1 MARVFDSLLDSLLH
15 NFRQA
20 ASALPDARRGSNKR
34 YAVADA
40 ASCALATFFFQA
52 PSFLNFQRRM
62 QKQSGRSNCHTLFG
76 VQAIPCDNQ
85 IRNLLDGL
93 DPDLF
98 AALFPQG
105 LHALR
110 AQGALAPFERL
121 GGRLPIA
128 LDGLQIHCSD
138 SIRCEQCCIRHV
150 GKHKTEQYFHTMLS
164 ATVVADGHNRVIP
177 LMPEFVQP
185 QQDPAAQ
192 RPELTEE
199 QRKQD
204 CERNAAK
211 RWLPAHSDELR
222 PYRPVFLGD
231 DLYCCQPLCELVRD
245 LGADFIFVCKP
256 SSHKRL
262 YELLHDDFIHS
273 SGWIKARNHKQQ
285 VELQRYRWMHGVP
298 VRDSDDAVLGSWVEF
313 VIERHGQRT
322 YTNTFCTS
330 LEVTADNV
338 AEIARVGRA
347 RWKIENEGFNC
358 LARHGYNS
366 KRNFGHGSQG
376 LANLLATLNLFAFA
390 LHEIQDCAC
399 ELGRR
404 CRQRAGPRREFFE
417 QLRFLTQWFCFRCW
431 TALFETLLE
440 EDPPTANPRAAAPAP
455 S

>member
-1 MARVFDSLLDSLLH
+1 MTPVLDSLLDS
-15 NFRQA
+15 FRQA
-20 ASALPDARRGSNKR
+20 ASALPDPRRGANKR

-40 ASCALATFFFQA
+40 ASCALATFFFQS
-52 PSFLNFQRRM
+52 PSFLEFQRRM
-62 QKQSGRSNCHTLFG
+62 QDQDSCSNCHTLFG
-76 VQAIPCDNQ
+76 VQAIPGDNQ

-98 AALFPQG
+98 ADLFPQG

-128 LDGLQIHCSD
+128 LDGLQIHCSN
-138 SIRCEQCCIRHV
+138 SIRCEQCCLRHV

-192 RPELTEE
+192 RPELTEQ

-262 YELLHDDFIHS
+262 YEVLHDDFIHS
-273 SGWIKARNHKQQ
+273 SGWSKARNHKQQ

-313 VIERHGQRT
+313 VIERHGKRT

-347 RWKIENEGFNC
+347 RWKIENETFNC

-390 LHEIQDCAC
+390 LHAVLDCAS
-399 ELGRR
+399 ELWRQ
-404 CRQRAGPRREFFE
+404 CRARTGTRLEFF
-417 QLRFLTQWFCFRCW
+417 QALRFLTQWFCFRSW
-431 TALFETLLE
+431 TAVCETLLRKR
-440 EDPPTANPRAAAPAP
+440 PPPAASRAAASAP